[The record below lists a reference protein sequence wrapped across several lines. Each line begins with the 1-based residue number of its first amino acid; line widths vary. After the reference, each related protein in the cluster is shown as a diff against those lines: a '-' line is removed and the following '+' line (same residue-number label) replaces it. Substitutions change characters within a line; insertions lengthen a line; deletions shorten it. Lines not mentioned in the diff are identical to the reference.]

1 MFSRHHSSISQQ
13 SPSVNNLDADSSQFL
28 EAIKN
33 NDTEKA
39 QSLISSLSI
48 WQIKE
53 DNGSTPLH
61 YSVINNNY
69 ELTTLI
75 IEEVKKG
82 LGISSKKL
90 SNFINEKTNDGLTAL
105 HYAVYNDNIEM
116 VQLLKKHGAKF
127 EAATN
132 LGKNVIHIA
141 AEANHP
147 TMLLYLLINEPL
159 DIFCLDDNGS
169 TPLHWACYSGGYE
182 AVNFL
187 LSLNA
192 DVNAKDKEDITPLLL
207 AVSNNKENIVRL
219 LLMHKADKNLPN
231 KKKEL
236 PLDIAIKKNN
246 TKIIEL
252 LRHKEYNPLCTLEF
266 PTKYIQPSDVYKK
279 LILIVIIIIELIIF
293 ILILPFLEDISHMF
307 ANFTSFILCLLSYI
321 IFLNV
326 KPGYLKDTKLI
337 KDCGGEDNNK
347 PLKALLEKGV
357 KLENYCPKCYVEKKN
372 EIIHCFICDKCVLE
386 MEHHCFWFN
395 RCISKRNKIFYIIF
409 LIFTF
414 IYAFESMFIC
424 SNLIFDT
431 VTIPYI
437 KSFFPSWFYFDIDRG
452 FRVLGAGIILV
463 FSFIV
468 SFPLFFLFMIEIVKE
483 CKLFGKKS
491 DNNREIISE
500 NDLDNNKINNN
511 LKLIDDKDKEN
522 EIYNK
527 KIEEIIEE
535 EKIIEENNSNEEKS
549 DENEKEKEN
558 DKENDINN
566 KEQENEINV
575 KIPKENFPLI
585 NARPSEVK

>member
-1 MFSRHHSSISQQ
+1 MFSRNHPNISQNV
-13 SPSVNNLDADSSQFL
+13 PSVNNPEENSSKFL

-33 NDTEKA
+33 NDIEKS
-39 QSLISSLSI
+39 QLLISSLSLSI
-48 WQIKE
+48 WQIKD
-53 DNGSTPLH
+53 DNGFTPLH

-75 IEEVKKG
+75 IGEVKKG
-82 LGISSKKL
+82 LGISSKKI
-90 SNFINEKTNDGLTAL
+90 SNFINKKTNDGLTAI

-116 VQLLKKHGAKF
+116 VQLLKKHGGII

-132 LGKNVIHIA
+132 LGKSVIHIA

-147 TMLLYLLINEPL
+147 TMLLYLIINEPL

-187 LSLNA
+187 LSLKA
-192 DVNAKDKEDITPLLL
+192 DVNARDKEDITPLFL
-207 AVSNNKENIVRL
+207 AVTNNKENIVRL
-219 LLMHKADKNLPN
+219 LLMHKADKHLQN
-231 KKKEL
+231 KKHEV
-236 PLDIAIKKNN
+236 PLDIAIKKNY

-266 PTKYIQPSDVYKK
+266 PTKYIQPSDIYKK
-279 LILIVIIIIELIIF
+279 LILVVIIIIELIIF
-293 ILILPFLEDISHMF
+293 ILILPYLEDISHMF
-307 ANFTSFILCLLSYI
+307 ANFTSFVLCLLSYI
-321 IFLNV
+321 IFINV
-326 KPGYLKDTKLI
+326 KPGYLKNTTLLKN
-337 KDCGGEDNNK
+337 CGGEDNNK
-347 PLKALLEKGV
+347 PLKALLERGV

-372 EIIHCFICDKCVLE
+372 NIIHCFICDKCVLE

-395 RCISKRNKIFYIIF
+395 RCISKRNKIFYIFF
-409 LIFTF
+409 LIFAF

-468 SFPLFFLFMIEIVKE
+468 SFPLFFLFMIEIFKD
-483 CKLFGKKS
+483 CKYSGKK
-491 DNNREIISE
+491 DDKNEEIIKE
-500 NDLDNNKINNN
+500 RELENNKINNDM
-511 LKLIDDKDKEN
+511 KLIDNKDN
-522 EIYNK
+522 EIYNDK
-527 KIEEIIEE
+527 KINEIIEE
-535 EKIIEENNSNEEKS
+535 ENYIEENKSNEEKN
-549 DENEKEKEN
+549 DENEN
-558 DKENDINN
+558 ENDINN
-566 KEQENEINV
+566 KEEENEAYDN
-575 KIPKENFPLI
+575 IPKDNFPLI
-585 NARPSEVK
+585 DSRSSEVK